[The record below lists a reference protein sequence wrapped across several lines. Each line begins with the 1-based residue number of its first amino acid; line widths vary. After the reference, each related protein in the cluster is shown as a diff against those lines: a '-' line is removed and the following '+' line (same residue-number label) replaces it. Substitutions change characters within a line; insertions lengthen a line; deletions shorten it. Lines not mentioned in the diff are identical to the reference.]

1 MCGIVGIVGKGP
13 VNQSLYDALLVAA
26 RAFDMMFV
34 RWRVS
39 APAARSVANRA
50 L

>member
-1 MCGIVGIVGKGP
+1 VGDGT
-13 VNQSLYDALLVAA
+13 LDALLVAA